1 MNYAKI
7 HLSTD
12 ELLLVKNAEW
22 ILTKNVIIG
31 KVGSL
36 FGALAEQL
44 QEKVIK
50 DRLPNQIGFNSAKIS
65 KGENYN
71 GLPYV
76 MLDCPR
82 LFTRQNIFSIRTF
95 FWWGNYFSVTLHL
108 KGEFQQRFTDSI
120 RKNIDLLAENEFFL
134 SVTGDQ
140 WEHDLRSSNYLLIR
154 KMSESELN
162 NRFAQPEFLKIGAK
176 LDFSMW
182 DHSEEELLKLYA
194 LIIQSL
200 GD

>member
-7 HLSTD
+7 HLSAD

-22 ILTKNVIIG
+22 ILTKNVIIQ
-31 KVGSL
+31 KVISL
-36 FGALAEQL
+36 FGILAEDL
-44 QEKVIK
+44 QCQIK
-50 DRLPNQIGFNSAKIS
+50 KSDFRDQIGLISAKIS

-108 KGEFQQRFTDSI
+108 KGEFQQMFAEAI
-120 RKNIDLLAENEFFL
+120 KKNINLLAENEFFL
-134 SVTGDQ
+134 SVSGDE
-140 WEHDLRSSNYLLIR
+140 WEHDLRSSNYFLLR
-154 KMSESELN
+154 KMSNSDLN
-162 NRFAQPEFLKIGAK
+162 KLFVQPDFLKIGTK
-176 LDFSMW
+176 VDFSDW
-182 DHSEEELLKLYA
+182 AHSEEELLKFYA
-194 LIIQSL
+194 VIIGSL
-200 GD
+200 RY

>member
-7 HLSTD
+7 HLSAD

-44 QEKVIK
+44 QEKIIK
-50 DRLPNQIGFNSAKIS
+50 DRLPNQIVFNSAKIS

-108 KGEFQQRFTDSI
+108 KGEFQQMFTDSI
-120 RKNIDLLAENEFFL
+120 RKNIGLLAENEFLL
-134 SVTGDQ
+134 SVSGDQ

-154 KMSESELN
+154 KMSVSDLN

-176 LDFSMW
+176 LDFSKW
-182 DHSEEELLKLYA
+182 DHSEEELLKLHA

-200 GD
+200 GN